1 MDFGS
6 LDKRLASRLADD
18 DLAAV
23 LLGIAGASSVKRL
36 RLTGC
41 RGITGRGLDPLRS
54 SSVIEQL
61 DISCE
66 PRGSLSEELVASI
79 LHDIINTESCSLR
92 QLQLPKKWCGY
103 RNRSGGLE
111 RVLREYE
118 CILRRRNFNCQGG
131 THEAGECFG
140 TDGASWMDSYAR
152 QRFTC
157 YHCLENFCQD
167 PALDV
172 TTFFCG
178 DCCKTICSECGE
190 SHGDGGMKRCDDC
203 FIVSREDTENMLAQR
218 SYLRSIG
225 ML

>member
-1 MDFGS
+1 MVAPSKSWVRRGNSASSIGWLRQCGEREWEVLDFGS

-66 PRGSLSEELVASI
+66 PGGSLSEELVASI

-103 RNRSGGLE
+103 RYDDESLVCDVKHPGRLTVS
-111 RVLREYE
+111 
-118 CILRRRNFNCQGG
+118 
-131 THEAGECFG
+131 
-140 TDGASWMDSYAR
+140 
-152 QRFTC
+152 
-157 YHCLENFCQD
+157 CLFHLQE
-167 PALDV
+167 
-172 TTFFCG
+172 
-178 DCCKTICSECGE
+178 
-190 SHGDGGMKRCDDC
+190 
-203 FIVSREDTENMLAQR
+203 
-218 SYLRSIG
+218 
-225 ML
+225 